1 MIDETATI
9 PDTSTSGEPGQ
20 QAEAPGVPAPKKKRG
35 KAGAKAA
42 AAAIEGRI
50 GHKFFDAAPL
60 IGGPT
65 RAKWQTASPIS
76 CARKAAPTS
85 QNRSGCSTTSSSARS
100 VRGRARA

>member
-20 QAEAPGVPAPKKKRG
+20 QAEAAGVAAPKKKRG

-50 GHKFFDAAPL
+50 GYKFSDPALLTTAFTHVSALKPA
-60 IGGPT
+60 T
-65 RAKWQTASPIS
+65 RHRADSYQRLEFLGDQI
-76 CARKAAPTS
+76 
-85 QNRSGCSTTSSSARS
+85 
-100 VRGRARA
+100 GRASCRERVWVAR